1 MIYKVL
7 NKKNQIENPRRETT
21 ETLYTQSDSAI
32 KVREILEAKTD
43 FNVES
48 IEELSGNYLEYE
60 QKSPNYKLTDLAEL

>member
-7 NKKNQIENPRRETT
+7 YQKYQIQNTRRETT

>member
-1 MIYKVL
+1 LIYKVL
-7 NKKNQIENPRRETT
+7 YQKNQIQNPRRETT

>member
-7 NKKNQIENPRRETT
+7 YQKDQIQNPRRETT

>member
-7 NKKNQIENPRRETT
+7 YQKDQIQNPRRETT
-21 ETLYTQSDSAI
+21 ETIYTQSDSAI

>member
-7 NKKNQIENPRRETT
+7 YQKNQIQNPRRETT

-48 IEELSGNYLEYE
+48 IEELSGNYFRI
-60 QKSPNYKLTDLAEL
+60 

>member
-7 NKKNQIENPRRETT
+7 YQDNKIKNPRRETT

-32 KVREILEAKTD
+32 KVREAIESQTD

-60 QKSPNYKLTDLAEL
+60 KKSPNYKLTDLAEL

>member
-7 NKKNQIENPRRETT
+7 YQKDQIQNPRRETT

-32 KVREILEAKTD
+32 KVREIREAKTD

>member
-7 NKKNQIENPRRETT
+7 YQKNQIQNPRRETT

-48 IEELSGNYLEYE
+48 FEELSGNYLEYE

>member
-7 NKKNQIENPRRETT
+7 YQKDRIQNPRRETT
-21 ETLYTQSDSAI
+21 ETLYTQADSAI
-32 KVREILEAKTD
+32 KVREAIENKTN

-60 QKSPNYKLTDLAEL
+60 KKSPNYKLTDLAEL

>member
-1 MIYKVL
+1 MYQ
-7 NKKNQIENPRRETT
+7 KNQIQNPRRETT

-32 KVREILEAKTD
+32 KVREIIESKTD

-48 IEELSGNYLEYE
+48 IEELSGNYLKYE

>member
-7 NKKNQIENPRRETT
+7 YQKNQIQNPRRETT

>member
-7 NKKNQIENPRRETT
+7 YQKDQIQNPRRETT

-48 IEELSGNYLEYE
+48 IVELSGNYFVC
-60 QKSPNYKLTDLAEL
+60 